1 MDLTAMMADLG
12 ALGVTLVDPT
22 NIGGAVAGAVGS
34 TATFAAD
41 VKRDGFQM
49 GDLGSY
55 GLNLLMDAGTLVPI
69 LGDGVSG

>member
-1 MDLTAMMADLG
+1 MMADLG
-12 ALGVTLVDPT
+12 ALGITLVDPT
-22 NIGGAVAGAVGS
+22 NMAGAAAGFAGS

-55 GLNLLMDAGTLVPI
+55 GLNLLMDAGTLLPL
-69 LGDGVSG
+69 LGDGISG